1 MSAWPTFDWNTTGQ
15 ADHSTAFSPNLK
27 SHNLILSSIREK
39 DGFTMVFD
47 FTKPIVWED
56 D

>member
-39 DGFTMVFD
+39 DGKKGGVGFVFS
-47 FTKPIVWED
+47 I
-56 D
+56 